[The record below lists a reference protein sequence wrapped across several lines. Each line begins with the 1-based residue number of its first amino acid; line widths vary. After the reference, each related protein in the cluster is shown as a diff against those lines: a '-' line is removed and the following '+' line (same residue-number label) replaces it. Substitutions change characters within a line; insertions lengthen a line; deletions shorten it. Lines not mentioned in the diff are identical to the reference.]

1 MGKATFKTVLNYDS
15 NTEDLMLS
23 LRCKMVEHVIAKPWT
38 RASHPCRQ
46 NLLWGLLE
54 QPLNR
59 DLCQRQV
66 LFRKVGDV
74 ETWFGWCPRCACY
87 KSRDQVNI
95 HEGGKFQALEGSG
108 EGEVL
113 SLRNQSLES

>member
-1 MGKATFKTVLNYDS
+1 MGSSGTATKPRFVSKAGF
-15 NTEDLMLS
+15 
-23 LRCKMVEHVIAKPWT
+23 
-38 RASHPCRQ
+38 
-46 NLLWGLLE
+46 
-54 QPLNR
+54 
-59 DLCQRQV
+59 
-66 LFRKVGDV
+66 FRKVVDV

-95 HEGGKFQALEGSG
+95 HEGCKFQALEGSG